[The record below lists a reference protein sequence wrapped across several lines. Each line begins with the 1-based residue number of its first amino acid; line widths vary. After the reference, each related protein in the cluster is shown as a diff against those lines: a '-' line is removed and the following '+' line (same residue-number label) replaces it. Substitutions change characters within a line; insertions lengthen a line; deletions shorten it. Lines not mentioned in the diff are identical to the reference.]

1 MADKRRAIQSL
12 IVDEHKCNSKS
23 PRLSSS
29 DSDSLTSS
37 PLKETSSPSSSDD
50 DVPLHTSL
58 WTRALMD
65 KLGVVVRYKRSPES
79 VIKEWSLSVL
89 SEECLKEISAML
101 PKAASCFKNLDFDSI
116 EEIKDA
122 MKGDKLPT
130 DLMKIVNF
138 DTDFQYPGSQ
148 GASFGVRA
156 EDFTFALACV
166 MESLGEDE
174 DTLEWH
180 YQILF
185 DKFLQMFGMKTM
197 QQPFMTTKKSQV
209 LGKEVNSQPDILCI
223 TSDPRKGR
231 SVLVVCEMHKKQVKR
246 NKTIDSTLDDSPPKK
261 TLRSSVEVSSSVSSV
276 IPDSL
281 LAQHLGEL
289 FVYMGRSVSS
299 RAILGMTV
307 EQTNVRFTLL
317 HVDENVLEKIK
328 TSDGHGSVKF
338 DTEEER
344 PLFYYS
350 KPLNYLKRED
360 RLELMESL
368 LQIRMMQKKFEQ

>member
-1 MADKRRAIQSL
+1 
-12 IVDEHKCNSKS
+12 
-23 PRLSSS
+23 
-29 DSDSLTSS
+29 
-37 PLKETSSPSSSDD
+37 
-50 DVPLHTSL
+50 
-58 WTRALMD
+58 MD

-246 NKTIDSTLDDSPPKK
+246 NKTTDSTLDDSPPKK